1 MSRFIELFNTHF
13 SLALSK
19 AVKSSRLT
27 TQLATESF
35 CTYTQLL
42 ETIKQSKLE
51 RQESS
56 LLQNKEMVHSTC
68 IKTDTFGARLTLTLT
83 INLYTLTRFAC
94 GNGWSGRGEMER
106 VSSWQAVS
114 VINAWARDR
123 SDEDNAVKDSLSRS
137 LSFHP
142 TVSLNSWS
150 AEQKRITYAGL
161 MRTHTALTR

>member
-1 MSRFIELFNTHF
+1 MH
-13 SLALSK
+13 
-19 AVKSSRLT
+19 
-27 TQLATESF
+27 
-35 CTYTQLL
+35 
-42 ETIKQSKLE
+42 
-51 RQESS
+51 
-56 LLQNKEMVHSTC
+56 
-68 IKTDTFGARLTLTLT
+68 KTDIFSGRLVLTLP
-83 INLYTLTRFAC
+83 INPYTLSRFAC
-94 GNGWSGRGEMER
+94 GNGWRGWGEMER

-161 MRTHTALTR
+161 MHNTLCWHASVMVTKREMCFHVFTVHCLHASDAAVSSRRHWRLSNEIWGAVCAI